1 MGGLRFK
8 RTNRGHEAS
17 CGGFKG
23 TRPVYFRR
31 LCRAPASCGTGRRSL
46 SSRLMEDF
54 EELAFVIPAYTP
66 ETMPLDRLLQYLQQ
80 IGEVV
85 GATTD
90 MHLVRIESS
99 STKPVFKMPV
109 PIVIQSRERIAAVRR
124 GDGTQVQ
131 RAAYNRIRRM
141 VRHDGGKPA
150 SLSDRT
156 GIILDFP
163 PAPEE
168 IGAISGLRQA
178 STFDG
183 ALIRVGGTGDFIPIQ
198 MQSLDGE
205 VFSGFSAPR
214 ILAKEMAQRLF
225 EPIRIAGTGSWDRSA
240 SGEWKLNKMLVQ
252 SYESLDNEALEE
264 VFHRL
269 RTAPVTWPHNA
280 DDVLQAERESAL

>member
-1 MGGLRFK
+1 M
-8 RTNRGHEAS
+8 A
-17 CGGFKG
+17 
-23 TRPVYFRR
+23 
-31 LCRAPASCGTGRRSL
+31 
-46 SSRLMEDF
+46 DF
-54 EELAFVIPAYTP
+54 EELEFVIPAYTP

-85 GATTD
+85 GATSD
-90 MHLVRIESS
+90 MHLVRIDAS
-99 STKPVFKMPV
+99 STKPVFRIPTPV
-109 PIVIQSRERIAAVRR
+109 AADARERIAAVRS
-124 GDGTQVQ
+124 GNGTRVQ
-131 RAAYNRIRRM
+131 RTAFNSIRRM
-141 VRHDGGKPA
+141 VRRDGGKPA

-156 GIILDFP
+156 GVILDFP

-168 IGAISGLRQA
+168 IGAISGVRQA

-183 ALIRVGGTGDFIPIQ
+183 ALIRVGGVGEFTPLQ

-225 EPIRIAGTGSWDRSA
+225 EPIRVAGIGNWDRSA
-240 SGEWKLNKMLVQ
+240 SGEWKLSKMLVQ

>member
-1 MGGLRFK
+1 
-8 RTNRGHEAS
+8 
-17 CGGFKG
+17 
-23 TRPVYFRR
+23 
-31 LCRAPASCGTGRRSL
+31 
-46 SSRLMEDF
+46 MEDF

-109 PIVIQSRERIAAVRR
+109 PIVIQSRERVAALRR